1 MFLYAFA
8 LNTAAQSFGLGAK
21 GGMNI
26 SGYAGGNMQSKAL
39 VGYHIGGMLSFG
51 FGRVLSLQPEVLFST
66 QGAMVTAN
74 GTSERL
80 RTQYIT
86 VPVMLKL
93 KASGGFY
100 LEIGPQ
106 FAYRSSERI
115 PEQNF
120 GSFTRN
126 LDLSAGLGMGYQS
139 RAGFGFGAR
148 YLVGLSRVGDFSG
161 RDISPDF
168 RNSVLQLSLFW
179 MFH

>member
-1 MFLYAFA
+1 
-8 LNTAAQSFGLGAK
+8 
-21 GGMNI
+21 MNI

-39 VGYHIGGMLSFG
+39 VGYHLGGMLSFG

-66 QGAMVTAN
+66 QGAKVTTN
-74 GTSERL
+74 GKSETL

-86 VPVMLKL
+86 LPVMLKL

-106 FAYRSSERI
+106 FGYRSSERI
-115 PEQNF
+115 PEQSF
-120 GSFTRN
+120 SSFTRN
-126 LDLSAGLGMGYQS
+126 LDLSAGMGMGYQS
-139 RAGFGFGAR
+139 GAGFGFGAR
-148 YLVGLSRVGDFSG
+148 YLAGLSKAGDFSG

-168 RNSVLQLSLFW
+168 KNSVIQLSLFW